1 MTDKSTKR
9 DHVEDLMEELQ
20 RTRHE
25 LARARQVIDNF
36 TATAHRLH
44 GEVEDYKA
52 ANTEL
57 RYQLELAREEAKQAY
72 KRADNYRNQVTA
84 LGERLAATF
93 QIQGDLMRQLDEAR
107 NG

>member
-1 MTDKSTKR
+1 MPDKGTLQ
-9 DHVEDLMEELQ
+9 DHLNDALA
-20 RTRHE
+20 E

-36 TATAHRLH
+36 TATAHMLH

-57 RYQLELAREEAKQAY
+57 RYQLELAREEARQAY

-93 QIQGDLMRQLDEAR
+93 QIQGDLMRQLEEAR

>member
-1 MTDKSTKR
+1 MPDNKTLMDQVHDFRLEIKLVR
-9 DHVEDLMEELQ
+9 D
-20 RTRHE
+20 E

-36 TATAHRLH
+36 TATAHRLAA
-44 GEVEDYKA
+44 EVEDYKA

-57 RYQLELAREEAKQAY
+57 RHQLELAREEARQAY

>member
-1 MTDKSTKR
+1 MADKGTLQ
-9 DHVEDLMEELQ
+9 DHLDDV
-20 RTRHE
+20 RAE

-36 TATAHRLH
+36 TETAHRLAA
-44 GEVEDYKA
+44 EVEDYKA

-84 LGERLAATF
+84 LGERFSAMCA
-93 QIQGDLMRQLDEAR
+93 IQADLMRQLEEAR
-107 NG
+107 NE

>member
-1 MTDKSTKR
+1 MPDKGTKR
-9 DHVEDLMEELQ
+9 DHLDDLWEELV

-25 LARARQVIDNF
+25 LKRITDAFHSMHIKAATL
-36 TATAHRLH
+36 TA
-44 GEVEDYKA
+44 EVEDYKA
-52 ANTEL
+52 ANAEL

-93 QIQGDLMRQLDEAR
+93 QIQGDLMRQLEEAR

>member
-1 MTDKSTKR
+1 MADKGTLQ
-9 DHVEDLMEELQ
+9 DHLDDV
-20 RTRHE
+20 RAE

-52 ANTEL
+52 ANAEL

-72 KRADNYRNQVTA
+72 KRADDYRNQVTA
-84 LGERLAATF
+84 LGERFSAMCA
-93 QIQGDLMRQLDEAR
+93 IQADLMRQLEEAR

>member
-1 MTDKSTKR
+1 MPDKGTLQ
-9 DHVEDLMEELQ
+9 DHLNDALD
-20 RTRHE
+20 E
-25 LARARQVIDNF
+25 LARARRVIDNF
-36 TATAHRLH
+36 TATAHRLAA
-44 GEVEDYKA
+44 EVEDYKA

-57 RYQLELAREEAKQAY
+57 RHQLELAREETRQAY

-93 QIQGDLMRQLDEAR
+93 QIQGDLMRQLEEAR

>member
-1 MTDKSTKR
+1 MTDKGTLQ
-9 DHVEDLMEELQ
+9 DHLDDALD
-20 RTRHE
+20 E
-25 LARARQVIDNF
+25 LARARRVIDNF
-36 TATAHRLH
+36 TATAHRLAA
-44 GEVEDYKA
+44 EVEDYKA

-57 RYQLELAREEAKQAY
+57 RHQLELAREETRQAY

-93 QIQGDLMRQLDEAR
+93 QIQGDLMRQLEEAR

>member
-1 MTDKSTKR
+1 MPDKGTLQ
-9 DHVEDLMEELQ
+9 DHLDDALD
-20 RTRHE
+20 E
-25 LARARQVIDNF
+25 LARARRVIDNF
-36 TATAHRLH
+36 TATAHRLAA
-44 GEVEDYKA
+44 EVEDYKA

-57 RYQLELAREEAKQAY
+57 RHQLELAREEARQAY
-72 KRADNYRNQVTA
+72 KRADNYRNQVTG

>member
-1 MTDKSTKR
+1 MPDKRTLQ
-9 DHVEDLMEELQ
+9 DHLDDA
-20 RTRHE
+20 RAE

-36 TATAHRLH
+36 TATAHRLAA
-44 GEVEDYKA
+44 EVEDYKA

-57 RYQLELAREEAKQAY
+57 RHQLELAREEAKQAY

-93 QIQGDLMRQLDEAR
+93 QIQGDLIRQLEEAR

>member
-1 MTDKSTKR
+1 
-9 DHVEDLMEELQ
+9 MEELI

-25 LARARQVIDNF
+25 LRRITDVLQNMTD
-36 TATAHRLH
+36 TAHRLH

-93 QIQGDLMRQLDEAR
+93 QIQGDLMRQLEEAR
-107 NG
+107 NE